1 MVEDCGF
8 AGMGPEIFHSERDE
22 AYIRLDGA
30 RELII
35 FISFFLLFY
44 YGLRK
49 GWTPPIFTTA
59 GLDAHLQMPLRCRGG
74 VISIGR

>member
-1 MVEDCGF
+1 MVEDCGRGF

-35 FISFFLLFY
+35 FISFFLIILLWFE
-44 YGLRK
+44 K
-49 GWTPPIFTTA
+49 
-59 GLDAHLQMPLRCRGG
+59 GLDPSHIYYSWA
-74 VISIGR
+74 